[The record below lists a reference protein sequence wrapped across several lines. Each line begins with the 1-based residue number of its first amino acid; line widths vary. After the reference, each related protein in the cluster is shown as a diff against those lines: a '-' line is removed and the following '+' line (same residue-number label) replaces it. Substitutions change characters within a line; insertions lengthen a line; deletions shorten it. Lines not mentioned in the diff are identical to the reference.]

1 MIKNIII
8 CALCIVIFVKYTVE
22 RHTKNPQFTFE
33 SGEEINVSAFDNYYR
48 LDIDYSTDQPIVTL
62 LDIEGGIVRKVAD
75 LSNDTLL
82 IRTLTIDNE

>member
-22 RHTKNPQFTFE
+22 RHTLSPQFTFE
-33 SGEEINVSAFDNYYR
+33 SGENMDVSAFDNYYR
-48 LDIDYSTDQPIVTL
+48 IDIDYSNAHPIVTL
-62 LDIEGGIVRKVAD
+62 LDIEGPIVRKVAD

-82 IRTLTIDNE
+82 IRTLTKDNE

>member
-22 RHTKNPQFTFE
+22 RHSKSPQLTFQ
-33 SGEEINVSAFDNYYR
+33 SGEEISVTAFDNYYR
-48 LDIDYSTDQPIVTL
+48 LDIDYTTAHPIITL

-82 IRTLTIDNE
+82 IRTLTTDNQ

>member
-22 RHTKNPQFTFE
+22 RHTLSHQFTFE

-48 LDIDYSTDQPIVTL
+48 LDIDYSTAHPIVTL
-62 LDIEGGIVRKVAD
+62 LDIEGGFVRKVAD
-75 LSNDTLL
+75 LSNDSLL